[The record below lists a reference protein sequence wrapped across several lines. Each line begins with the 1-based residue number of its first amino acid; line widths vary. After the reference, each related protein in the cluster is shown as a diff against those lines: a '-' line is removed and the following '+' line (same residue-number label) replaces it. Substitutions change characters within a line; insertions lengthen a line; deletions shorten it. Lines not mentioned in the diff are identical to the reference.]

1 MPDRTCSRRRVVC
14 AGAAALFGLAGCVTR
29 VDGDDW
35 PPGST
40 TDTPPADV
48 TTSPPPTA
56 DTTATA
62 SSAEAEATTASS
74 TQAGTARTDGASSD
88 LPGPRN
94 GDDLPADTTPND
106 GYPPEFSEVPPERD
120 VDVAAFDTVPRGG
133 MEVPL
138 VPIDVAYYWYARGE
152 ARFVDARSGAQFDVS
167 HVLGAVLSPA
177 GDGRDLPDDP
187 VFEWPKDARIVTYC
201 GCPHHLSSLRA
212 ASLTKRGYE
221 TVYALDEGFVEWR
234 ERDFPLAG
242 SDVEREAPV
251 RVVEGTV
258 PPAFAGRTAWA
269 RHAASNQVEATTID
283 GDGRYEL
290 ELRFVGMTAGSPV
303 RVETPAY
310 TVTEPIGRLTR
321 ATVAADGT
329 LAA

>member
-1 MPDRTCSRRRVVC
+1 MSDRTCSRRRVVG
-14 AGAAALFGLAGCVTR
+14 AGAAALLGLAGCVTR

-35 PPGST
+35 PPDST
-40 TDTPPADV
+40 TATPSADV
-48 TTSPPPTA
+48 ATSPPSSSD

-62 SSAEAEATTASS
+62 SSSDAE
-74 TQAGTARTDGASSD
+74 TARTDGVSSD

-94 GDDLPADTTPND
+94 GDDLPADATPSD

-120 VDVAAFDTVPRGG
+120 VDVASFDTLPRGG
-133 MEVPL
+133 VEVPL
-138 VPIDVAYYWYARGE
+138 VPIDVAYSWYARGE
-152 ARFVDARSGAQFDVS
+152 ARFVDARSAAQFDVS

-187 VFEWPKDARIVTYC
+187 VFEWPTDARIVTYC
-201 GCPHHLSSLRA
+201 DCPHHLSSLRA

-221 TVYALDEGFVEWR
+221 TVYAIDEGFVEWR

-242 SDVEREAPV
+242 SDVDRETPV
-251 RVVEGTV
+251 RVVEGAV
-258 PPAFAGRTAWA
+258 PRAYAGRTAWA
-269 RHAASNQVEATTID
+269 RHAASNQAEATEID

-290 ELRFVGMTAGSPV
+290 ELRFVDVTAASPV

-310 TVTEPIGRLTR
+310 TLTEPVGRLTR
-321 ATVAADGT
+321 GTVAADGT